1 MPTRLLTILLLAIF
15 GVAQARADT
24 LDDIRHRGH
33 LTCAVSLDTD
43 DQSLFDGHGD
53 LSRFETDYCRAISA
67 AILGDPARA
76 TIDAEDDESAG
87 LRDLRAG
94 HADIMIGSTPD
105 PALAL
110 AMHLRFT
117 PPILIDGQGF
127 LVDPKLG
134 IRSLADI
141 KTARVCFIGNTPAAN
156 MITDR
161 MAELGARFS
170 PFEFSERG
178 EMMSAVATNHCNL
191 MTGDIT
197 ELANERLA
205 LPATEHFEILP
216 QLITTDPLSP
226 FVRNGDER
234 LAAIVTAV
242 DAGLLQATVH
252 GVTRADAASLA
263 KTATNPIIRRIVGSD
278 GWIGPSLGLDDRWLL
293 RAVEAVGNQAEIYG
307 RDVGSGSKLHLPVGP
322 NAPLES
328 GGALLATPV
337 EIAR

>member
-1 MPTRLLTILLLAIF
+1 MRSRLLPIALFALF
-15 GVAQARADT
+15 VAAHARADT
-24 LDDIRHRGH
+24 LDDIRNRGH
-33 LTCAVSLDTD
+33 LTCAVSLDVD
-43 DQSLFDGHGD
+43 DGSTFDGHGD
-53 LSRFETDYCRAISA
+53 LSHYETDYCRAISA

-87 LRDLRAG
+87 LRNLRTG
-94 HADIMIGSTPD
+94 HVDIMIGSTPD

-134 IRSLADI
+134 IRTLADI
-141 KTARVCFIGNTPAAN
+141 KAARICYIGNTPAAN
-156 MITDR
+156 FLADR
-161 MAELGARFS
+161 MAELGAAFS

-178 EMMSAVATNHCNL
+178 EMMSALATNHCNI

-197 ELANERLA
+197 ELAVERLA
-205 LPATEHFEILP
+205 LPRTASFVILP
-216 QLITTDPLSP
+216 QLITTDPLAP
-226 FVRNGDER
+226 AVRNADER

-242 DAGLLQATVH
+242 DAGLLQAAEH
-252 GVTRADAASLA
+252 DVTRANAAQLA
-263 KTATNPIIRRIVGSD
+263 KTATNPIIRRIVGAD

-293 RAVEAVGNQAEIYG
+293 RAVEAVGNQSEIYQ
-307 RDVGSGSKLHLPVGP
+307 RDVGAGSRLHLPVGP
-322 NAPLES
+322 NAPLQS
-328 GGALLATPV
+328 GGALLDTPV